1 MLKSNLHHMNSILR
15 EAHRAGSVAT
25 NIDSLGSQ
33 NAPATV
39 SDVCEKLTQGAG
51 LFIDTDGDGTMDP
64 HEIGFEMD
72 IPPSQDPY
80 DYLVAQH
87 LIDDF
92 SVKIDGSSPV
102 QLAIYKSAIR
112 YEIP

>member
-1 MLKSNLHHMNSILR
+1 
-15 EAHRAGSVAT
+15 
-25 NIDSLGSQ
+25 
-33 NAPATV
+33 
-39 SDVCEKLTQGAG
+39 
-51 LFIDTDGDGTMDP
+51 MDP